1 MGYNVLQCRLRELV
15 MFFMLGNISLMF
27 VTVGL
32 FVATIKLGRRE
43 S

>member
-1 MGYNVLQCRLRELV
+1 
-15 MFFMLGNISLMF
+15 MFYIVGNIALML